1 MNVGHKHRP
10 IPSFTNE
17 ISLLCN
23 AVRPLLT
30 SLDIKVDF
38 RTLKRPLC
46 MTIEHSFIQSYTV
59 TLIFSYKIDENKP
72 NTIIS
77 GLKSMKYQENLL
89 YIKP

>member
-1 MNVGHKHRP
+1 
-10 IPSFTNE
+10 
-17 ISLLCN
+17 
-23 AVRPLLT
+23 
-30 SLDIKVDF
+30 
-38 RTLKRPLC
+38 